1 MEKKWYT
8 GSFYT
13 GVKRKPSKDYTN
25 RHVTKESIHDYFKP
39 KEESL
44 SYLKRFNYIRDSK
57 GGSGEKKWYGY

>member
-1 MEKKWYT
+1 MKKEYT

-13 GVKRKPSKDYTN
+13 GVKNKPSKEYTN

-44 SYLKRFNYIRDSK
+44 SYLNRFNSIRDPK
-57 GGSGEKKWYGY
+57 GDSGEKK